1 MLQPPTD
8 SGRLQEACCN
18 LPLSV
23 MVHRPQ
29 RDMVKKK
36 QKKERMHFCE
46 IRTARSVR
54 VASPTRKS
62 HYTESSFQ
70 MSLTYVEAVSTA

>member
-1 MLQPPTD
+1 ME
-8 SGRLQEACCN
+8 QEVCCN

-36 QKKERMHFCE
+36 QKKGKDALLE

-62 HYTESSFQ
+62 HYAESSFQ
-70 MSLTYVEAVSTA
+70 MSLTYVEAVSRA